1 LPIIRL
7 FFFSSMNNPSDYYFF
22 KQTSFLHKTIT
33 QPGGAGG
40 AAGPSW
46 SYHFLDLFALGS
58 VSS

>member
-1 LPIIRL
+1 
-7 FFFSSMNNPSDYYFF
+7 MNNPSDYYFF